1 MDENKYL
8 LLLSGK
14 DKTSD
19 VEIVT
24 EQSTKVVIK
33 FFNNNKEFSYNRKNV
48 LLLDSP
54 TIFNHNNFLIFLG
67 NHCLSNIGKVLDFGN
82 YIKIFYI
89 QGKVSSYL
97 KSKLVF
103 KKNVLAN
110 SNAKNKLDY
119 LKEIAKYFK
128 NIENDFLHN
137 QYEKIKSI
145 DEESVLAKYLDPHEI
160 KVKTFESMT
169 IFPFGFNLSQVKA
182 VEEALTNNISI
193 IEGPPGT
200 GKTQTILNI
209 LANLVMNNQSVA
221 IVSNN
226 NTAVTNVFEKLDA
239 ENLSFFSAVLGN
251 KDNKVSFF
259 ENQSKAYPE
268 YESIDSKTIEKYT
281 QEINKSMS
289 KIQEMLNNK
298 NNLATLSLELEN
310 LKIEKKYF
318 MEFYETRKIQSKDYK
333 KFANYPLE
341 KILSL
346 WVEIEKFQREKKE
359 INLYFKIKSIFKYR
373 IFSFSFYEHPLD
385 DIIIFLQNYFYIIK
399 EKELTSTIK
408 DLESTLNKFDFDKEL
423 SEHRKKS
430 MIVFKSYL
438 SQRYNLENT
447 RKEFTSDILWKSF
460 EDFSSEYPVVF
471 STTHSLRSSTGATFL
486 YDYLIID
493 EASQVDIL
501 SGSLALSCA
510 KNIVVVG
517 DLKQLP
523 HIVKSE
529 SLNILNATFKSHSLH
544 PAYHYEN
551 SLLLSFSMLFENIPK
566 TLLKEHYRC
575 NPKIID
581 FCNKKFYN
589 NELVIL
595 SKNNTNES
603 PLFLYSTSEGNH
615 ARGTYNQRQIDV
627 IKHEILPNVQSD
639 DIGIISPF
647 RKQVSKLSNDIDK
660 NLNIEIDT
668 VHKYQG
674 REKDT
679 IIITTVVSKENDFA
693 DNENLLNV
701 AISRA
706 KEKLYIVVSD
716 NEKNKNM
723 KDLINYIKYN
733 NFEVIHSETYSV
745 FDLLYKSY
753 APHLNK
759 FLQNTKNIS
768 KFKSENLMNS
778 VIEKVLSNESY
789 THLDKVF
796 NLPLNRLIKDTS
808 LLTPDEKKFSQNDWT
823 HLDFLIYNKINKQA
837 VLAIEVDGVKYHENN
852 PVQLKRDALK
862 DNILK
867 KYNIPIIRFPT
878 NGSEE
883 EKKLLKKLKDIT
895 AELL

>member
-8 LLLSGK
+8 LLLNGK

-19 VEIVT
+19 VEIIT
-24 EQSTKVVIK
+24 QQSTKVAIK
-33 FFNNNKEFSYNRKNV
+33 FFNNNKEFSYNKRNV
-48 LLLDSP
+48 SLLDNP
-54 TIFNHNNFLIFLG
+54 TIFNHNAHLIFFE
-67 NHCLSNIGKVLDFGN
+67 NRCLSNIGKILDFGS
-82 YIKIFYI
+82 YIKVFYI
-89 QGKVSSYL
+89 QGRVSSYL
-97 KSKLVF
+97 KNNLKF
-103 KKNVLAN
+103 KKNILAN
-110 SNAKNKLDY
+110 SNVKNKLDY

-128 NIENDFLHN
+128 DTDNDFLYN
-137 QYEKIKSI
+137 QYEKVKSI
-145 DEESVLAKYLDPHEI
+145 HEESILAKYLNPREMKD
-160 KVKTFESMT
+160 KAFDSMT
-169 IFPFGFNLSQVKA
+169 IFPFGFNLSQEKA
-182 VEEALTNNISI
+182 VEKALTNNISI

-209 LANLVMNNQSVA
+209 LSNLVMNNQSVA

-226 NTAVTNVFEKLDA
+226 NTAITNVFEKLDA

-251 KDNKVSFF
+251 KDNKDSFF

-268 YESIDSKTIEKYT
+268 YRNIDSKTIEKYT
-281 QEINKSMS
+281 QEIKKNMS

-298 NNLATLSLELEN
+298 NDLATLSLESEN

-318 MEFYETRKIQSKDYK
+318 MGLYETRKIQSKDYK
-333 KFANYPLE
+333 NFANYPLK

-346 WVEIEKFQREKKE
+346 WVEIEKFQRDNKE

-373 IFSFSFYEHPLD
+373 VFSFSLYNHPLD

-399 EKELTSTIK
+399 EKELTSTIQN
-408 DLESTLNKFDFDKEL
+408 LEAILNKFDFDKEL

-430 MIVFKSYL
+430 MLVFKSYL

-447 RKEFTSDILWKSF
+447 RKQFTREVLWKSF
-460 EDFSSEYPVVF
+460 EDFSTEYPVIF
-471 STTHSLRSSTGATFL
+471 STTHSLKSSTGPNYL

-529 SLNILNATFKSHSLH
+529 DLDILNSTFKNYSLH
-544 PAYHYEN
+544 AAYHYEN
-551 SLLLSFSMLFENIPK
+551 SLLLSFSMLFKDVPK

-595 SKNNTNES
+595 SKNSTKES
-603 PLFLYSTSEGNH
+603 PLSLYSTSEGNH

-627 IKHEILPNVQSD
+627 IKDEILPKLQSN

-647 RKQVSKLSNDIDK
+647 RKQVSKLSSDIDQ

-679 IIITTVVSKENDFA
+679 IIITTVVSKENEFA

-733 NFEVIHSETYSV
+733 NFEIIHSETYSI

-753 APHLNK
+753 APHLDK
-759 FLQNTKNIS
+759 YLQDTKNIS

-778 VIEKVLSNESY
+778 VIEKVLSTKNY

-808 LLTPDEKKFSQNDWT
+808 LLTQDEKKFSQNDWT

-852 PVQLKRDALK
+852 PTQLKRDKLK
-862 DNILK
+862 DNVLK
-867 KYNIPIIRFPT
+867 KYNIPMIRFPT

-883 EKKLLKKLKDIT
+883 EKKLLKKLQDIT
-895 AELL
+895 A

>member
-8 LLLSGK
+8 LLLNEK

-19 VEIVT
+19 VENIT
-24 EQSTKVVIK
+24 QQSTKVVVK
-33 FFNNNKEFSYNRKNV
+33 FFNSRKEFSYKKTNV
-48 LLLDSP
+48 LLLDNP
-54 TIFNHNNFLIFLG
+54 TIFNHNAHIIYLG
-67 NHCLSNIGKVLDFGN
+67 TRCLSNIEKILDFGSH
-82 YIKIFYI
+82 IKVFYI

-97 KSKLVF
+97 KSKLSF
-103 KKNVLAN
+103 KHNVLVN
-110 SNAKNKLDY
+110 SNAKSILNY
-119 LKEIAKYFK
+119 LKELAKYFK
-128 NIENDFLHN
+128 STESDFLYN

-145 DEESVLAKYLDPHEI
+145 HEESVLAKYLKPDNI
-160 KVKTFESMT
+160 KEKTFDSMT
-169 IFPFGFNLSQVKA
+169 IFPFGFNLSQEKA
-182 VEEALTNNISI
+182 VAEALTNQISI

-209 LANLVMNNQSVA
+209 LANLVMDGQSVA

-226 NTAVTNVFEKLDA
+226 NTAITNVFEKLDT
-239 ENLSFFSAVLGN
+239 EELSFFSAVLGN
-251 KDNKVSFF
+251 KENKDSFF
-259 ENQSKAYPE
+259 ENQNEIYPK
-268 YESIDSKTIEKYT
+268 YKTIDIKTIEKYT
-281 QEINKSMS
+281 QEIKKSMS
-289 KIQEMLNNK
+289 KIQEMLKNK
-298 NNLATLSLELEN
+298 NNLATLSLELED

-318 MEFYETRKIQSKDYK
+318 MELYATRKIQSEDYK
-333 KFANYPLE
+333 NFNNYQVS

-346 WVEIEKFQREKKE
+346 WADIEEFQRDNKE
-359 INLYFKIKSIFKYR
+359 INLFFKIKSIFKYR
-373 IFSFSFYEHPLD
+373 IFTFSFYNHPLD
-385 DIIIFLQNYFYIIK
+385 DIIVFLQNCFYMIK
-399 EKELTSTIK
+399 EAELISTIQN
-408 DLESTLNKFDFDKEL
+408 LETILSKFNFDKEL

-438 SQRYNLENT
+438 SKKYNLKDT
-447 RKEFTSDILWKSF
+447 RKRFSNDVLWRGFEEFIQ
-460 EDFSSEYPVVF
+460 EYPVIF
-471 STTHSLRSSTGATFL
+471 STTHSLRSSTGPNFL

-510 KNIVVVG
+510 KNVVVVG

-529 SLNILNATFKSHSLH
+529 SLKSINDIFKNHTLHSS
-544 PAYHYEN
+544 YNYEN
-551 SLLLSFSMLFENIPK
+551 SLLLSTSMLFKNIPK
-566 TLLKEHYRC
+566 ILLKEHYRC

-595 SKNNTNES
+595 SKSKTKDP
-603 PLFLYSTSEGNH
+603 PLSLYTTSSGNH

-627 IKHEILPNVQSD
+627 IKNEILPNLESNN
-639 DIGIISPF
+639 IGIISPF
-647 RKQVSKLSNDIDK
+647 RKQVSKLSSDISDS
-660 NLNIEIDT
+660 LNIEIDT

-674 REKDT
+674 REKD
-679 IIITTVVSKENDFA
+679 IVIITTVVNKENEFA

-706 KEKLYIVVSD
+706 KDKLFIVVSD

-733 NFEVIHSETYSV
+733 NFEVIHSKVYSI
-745 FDLLYKSY
+745 FDLLYKNYSPY
-753 APHLNK
+753 LDKYVHDV
-759 FLQNTKNIS
+759 KNIS
-768 KFKSENLMNS
+768 KFKSENLMNN
-778 VIEKVLSNESY
+778 IIQKVLNNKNY
-789 THLDKVF
+789 IHLDKIF

-808 LLTPDEKKFSQNDWT
+808 LLTPDERKFSQNDWS

-852 PVQLKRDALK
+852 PVQLKRDKLK

-895 AELL
+895 D